1 MADVL
6 PSFLATMKSRWH
18 QERQQPTTPPSVD
31 RSTLDLLQL
40 HRTNLEVRLRSIDE
54 PTLQTDSQK
63 RTYAIVSETLKRW
76 NKCTGSDAVAAA
88 PKDAGGTRDWDEVYK
103 IERMIGLLL
112 AGMQLRQEIRLRLD
126 ELTAERAPEAD
137 RLRAEYMAL
146 IKPAAGDPAPP
157 VDDAVLRSLLLRVME
172 ALHWYAKRKHLTRP
186 ARKQATKIILIC
198 VIVTFVLVILPYLL
212 INIDYV
218 PATASINWKW
228 WSLFALYTA
237 LIGGLMG
244 AFFSRLVNLQRNG
257 DNMSLEEAYLHREL
271 SYTMLRAGVGMCG
284 ALIVYFFLKS
294 GLVDGALF
302 PKFNQLAMELVEVP
316 EGKLHMAFVVPSRD
330 LALLTVWCFV
340 AGFSEAL
347 VPSILA
353 GAERQLSGSSGPR
366 S

>member
-112 AGMQLRQEIRLRLD
+112 AGMQLRHEIRLRLD

-137 RLRAEYMAL
+137 RLRGEYVAL
-146 IKPAAGDPAPP
+146 IKPAPGDPAPP
-157 VDDAVLRSLLLRVME
+157 VDDVVLRSLLLRVME

-186 ARKQATKIILIC
+186 VRKQATKSVLVC
-198 VIVTFVLVILPYLL
+198 VILTFVLVIFPYFL

-218 PATASINWKW
+218 TEDASINRKW

-237 LIGGLMG
+237 VIAGLMG

-257 DNMSLEEAYLHREL
+257 DSMSLEEAYLHREL

-302 PKFNQLAMELVEVP
+302 PKFNQLAMELVLT

-347 VPSILA
+347 APSILA

>member
-1 MADVL
+1 
-6 PSFLATMKSRWH
+6 
-18 QERQQPTTPPSVD
+18 
-31 RSTLDLLQL
+31 
-40 HRTNLEVRLRSIDE
+40 
-54 PTLQTDSQK
+54 
-63 RTYAIVSETLKRW
+63 
-76 NKCTGSDAVAAA
+76 
-88 PKDAGGTRDWDEVYK
+88 
-103 IERMIGLLL
+103 
-112 AGMQLRQEIRLRLD
+112 
-126 ELTAERAPEAD
+126 
-137 RLRAEYMAL
+137 L
-146 IKPAAGDPAPP
+146 IKPPAGDSGPP
-157 VDDAVLRSLLLRVME
+157 VDDAVLRNLLLRVME

-186 ARKQATKIILIC
+186 VRKQATKSVLFC
-198 VIVTFVLVILPYLL
+198 VIVTFVLVILPYFW

-218 PATASINWKW
+218 PENASLNWKW

-237 LIGGLMG
+237 LTAGLMG

-257 DNMSLEEAYLHREL
+257 EVMSLEEAYLHREF

-284 ALIVYFFLKS
+284 ALVVYFFLKS

-302 PKFNQLAMELVEVP
+302 PKFNQLAMDLVEVP